1 MENIMSSSCVT
12 FRPKV
17 DTDADWIYIFTTDA
31 DGCYA
36 DLGYVNEAM
45 FPRSVFN
52 IAYLFFSHYY
62 WSGTWDH
69 GMEYTELLSRS
80 QGASTQ

>member
-36 DLGYVNEAM
+36 DLG
-45 FPRSVFN
+45 
-52 IAYLFFSHYY
+52 
-62 WSGTWDH
+62 
-69 GMEYTELLSRS
+69 
-80 QGASTQ
+80 